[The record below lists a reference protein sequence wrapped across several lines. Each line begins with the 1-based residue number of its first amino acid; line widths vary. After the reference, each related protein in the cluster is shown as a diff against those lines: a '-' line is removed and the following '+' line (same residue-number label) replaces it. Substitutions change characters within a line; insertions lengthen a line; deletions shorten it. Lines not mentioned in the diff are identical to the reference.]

1 MKRNFLFDLIKIF
14 MAYLVVVIHCT
25 NMPNN
30 PLTKVAVPFFFILAG
45 FFATRQPSTPPF
57 LQQKTLSIY

>member
-1 MKRNFLFDLIKIF
+1 

-45 FFATRQPSTPPF
+45 FFATRQPSTPPL